1 MAEGETK
8 LGCVKTLTDLAK
20 ASGVAYRNVLEWQH
34 KEDFPVEK
42 DGTYNLFKVGEW
54 RARRN
59 SETGK
64 PENPLEGVDLN
75 EVKALRIVAEKEIAQ
90 EEAKAKALKNRQTE
104 GELVSREAVKR
115 AVKRIFTYVRQ
126 VLESYPARA
135 ATEFP
140 EATRSDNVENFQR
153 FIRLELQKLAGQADN
168 FEESLD

>member
-1 MAEGETK
+1 MAEVAEFFG
-8 LGCVKTLTDLAK
+8 LTDRTLRTWK
-20 ASGVAYRNVLEWQH
+20 SEPG
-34 KEDFPVEK
+34 FPVED
-42 DGTYNLFKVGEW
+42 DGTYSPISIYEW
-54 RARRN
+54 KLSIEA
-59 SETGK
+59 
-64 PENPLEGVDLN
+64 D
-75 EVKALRIVAEKEIAQ
+75 EKEIRRRKITADMKVSE

-126 VLESYPARA
+126 VLEAYPARA

-153 FIRLELQKLAGQADN
+153 FIRLELRKLAGQAEN